1 MKDKVL
7 ETVVAQSV
15 EHIARALRNYSG
27 EPIGCHVYVETRMNS
42 HDGADAYSFRV
53 FHKKGREIIVTKA
66 GEVHYIIGDDG
77 SEMIRR
83 TEDGDDF
90 QI

>member
-7 ETVVAQSV
+7 ETVIAQSV

-27 EPIGCHVYVETRMNS
+27 EAIGCHIYIETRMNA
-42 HDGADAYSFRV
+42 HEGGDAYSFRT
-53 FHKKGREIIVTKA
+53 FKKKGREIIVTKA

>member
-1 MKDKVL
+1 MKKKVL
-7 ETVVAQSV
+7 ETVIAQSV

-27 EPIGCHVYVETRMNS
+27 EPIGCHVYIETRMKS
-42 HDGADAYSFRV
+42 HDGGDAYSFRTYRN
-53 FHKKGREIIVTKA
+53 KDREIIVTKA

-77 SEMIRR
+77 SEMILK
-83 TEDGDDF
+83 TEPREDF